1 MLSDTSCVTSG
12 DYERYF
18 TVDGVRY
25 HHIIDPDTYM
35 PATFFS
41 SVTVIAPDSG
51 LADALSTALFCMSYE
66 EGLAL
71 VQEMDN
77 VQVLWILADGTQYR
91 TPDLP
96 LAGN

>member
-1 MLSDTSCVTSG
+1 
-12 DYERYF
+12 
-18 TVDGVRY
+18 
-25 HHIIDPDTYM
+25 
-35 PATFFS
+35 
-41 SVTVIAPDSG
+41 
-51 LADALSTALFCMSYE
+51 MSYE

-71 VQEMDN
+71 VQGLGN